1 MPRLNRKDIDRK
13 TNKPNPNITEGI
25 GNDLILNRS
34 AQTRRDDD
42 IIRTPKRTIYD
53 IDYAIKWFIE
63 NEIQPQIIDKDQTIP
78 VPVIFASGEKW
89 DNVRRLGYL
98 RDEKGMLQSPIIV
111 LKRNS
116 VTERDS
122 VKGFDANRPQ
132 GQNLRVYKSRYNE
145 RNRYEDEMFPVPLN
159 QPKPSDKIY
168 LVDIPK
174 YVTVEYEMLL
184 WCDFSTQMNDLIDQ
198 IFPYSRFAW
207 GNEQNRY
214 TTTIGAFS
222 FETVNTV
229 GEDRLIRTTVPLT
242 VLGTLLSGQE
252 ARRSTI
258 QKMFSP
264 KKVVFETSVDTDI
277 FNTTTISN
285 QILQAQ
291 NYITQGGQIVVS
303 SGGAST
309 TIDANVMNYLI
320 NLTEKIATYSNATT
334 VTISGMPAINPV
346 NLQYATKNEF
356 DIFINGQYIDKVI
369 YTWTPAGVNTQ
380 TIVFDTAELGYTLQS
395 TDIVVVK
402 GRWA

>member
-13 TNKPNPNITEGI
+13 TNKPNPNRTEGI
-25 GNDLILNRS
+25 GNDLTLNRS
-34 AQTRRDDD
+34 MQTRRDDD

-78 VPVIFASGEKW
+78 VPVIFANGEKW
-89 DNVRRLGYL
+89 DNVRRLGYM

-111 LKRNS
+111 LKRNNVS
-116 VTERDS
+116 ERDS

-132 GQNLRVYKSRYNE
+132 EQNLRVYKSTYNE
-145 RNRYEDEMFPVPLN
+145 RNTYEDVMFPVPLN
-159 QPKPSDKIY
+159 QPMPSDKIY

-174 YVTVEYEMLL
+174 YVTVEYEMMM
-184 WCDFSTQMNDLIDQ
+184 WCDFTTQMNDLTDQ

-214 TTTIGAFS
+214 TTTLGAFA

-229 GEDRLIRTTVPLT
+229 GEDRLVRTTVPLT

-264 KKVVFETSVDTDI
+264 KKITFETTVDSDI
-277 FNTTTISN
+277 FSTTTISN

-334 VTISGMPAINPV
+334 VTIAGIPAINPV
-346 NLQYATKNEF
+346 SLQYATKNEF
-356 DIFINGQYIDKVI
+356 DVFINGQYIDKVI
-369 YTWTPAGVNTQ
+369 YTWSPAGVNTQ

-395 TDIVVVK
+395 ADIIVVK

>member
-159 QPKPSDKIY
+159 QPKPSDKVY

-174 YVTVEYEMLL
+174 YVTVEYEMMM

-214 TTTIGAFS
+214 TTTLGGFS

-229 GEDRLIRTTVPLT
+229 GEDRLIRTTVPLA

-334 VTISGMPAINPV
+334 ITISGIPAINPV

-369 YTWTPAGVNTQ
+369 YTWSPAGVNTQ

-395 TDIVVVK
+395 TDIIVVK

>member
-1 MPRLNRKDIDRK
+1 MMI
-13 TNKPNPNITEGI
+13 
-25 GNDLILNRS
+25 
-34 AQTRRDDD
+34 
-42 IIRTPKRTIYD
+42 
-53 IDYAIKWFIE
+53 
-63 NEIQPQIIDKDQTIP
+63 
-78 VPVIFASGEKW
+78 
-89 DNVRRLGYL
+89 
-98 RDEKGMLQSPIIV
+98 
-111 LKRNS
+111 
-116 VTERDS
+116 
-122 VKGFDANRPQ
+122 
-132 GQNLRVYKSRYNE
+132 
-145 RNRYEDEMFPVPLN
+145 
-159 QPKPSDKIY
+159 
-168 LVDIPK
+168 
-174 YVTVEYEMLL
+174 
-184 WCDFSTQMNDLIDQ
+184 WCDFTTQMNDLVDQ
-198 IFPYSRFAW
+198 ILPYGRFAW
-207 GNEQNRY
+207 GNERNRF

-229 GEDRLIRTTVPLT
+229 GEDRLVRSTVPLT

-334 VTISGMPAINPV
+334 ITVSGIPAINPV

-369 YTWTPAGVNTQ
+369 YTWSPAGVNTQ

-395 TDIVVVK
+395 TDIIVVK

>member
-13 TNKPNPNITEGI
+13 TNKPNPNRTEGI
-25 GNDLILNRS
+25 GNDLTLNRS
-34 AQTRRDDD
+34 MQTRRDDD

-78 VPVIFASGEKW
+78 VPVIFANGEKW
-89 DNVRRLGYL
+89 DNVRRLGYM

-111 LKRNS
+111 LKRNNVS
-116 VTERDS
+116 ERDS

-132 GQNLRVYKSRYNE
+132 EQNLRVYKSTYNE
-145 RNRYEDEMFPVPLN
+145 RNTYEDVMFPVPLN
-159 QPKPSDKIY
+159 QPMPSDKIY

-174 YVTVEYEMLL
+174 YVTVEYEMMM
-184 WCDFSTQMNDLIDQ
+184 WCDFTTQMNDLTDQ

-214 TTTIGAFS
+214 TTTLGAFA

-229 GEDRLIRTTVPLT
+229 GEDRLVRTTVPLT

-264 KKVVFETSVDTDI
+264 KKITFETTVDSDI
-277 FNTTTISN
+277 FSTTTISN

-334 VTISGMPAINPV
+334 VTIVGIPAINPV
-346 NLQYATKNEF
+346 SLQYATKNEF
-356 DIFINGQYIDKVI
+356 DVFINGQYIDKVI
-369 YTWTPAGVNTQ
+369 YTWSPAGVNTQ
-380 TIVFDTAELGYTLQS
+380 TIVFDTAELGYTL
-395 TDIVVVK
+395 TANDIIVVK

>member
-34 AQTRRDDD
+34 RQTRRDDD
-42 IIRTPKRTIYD
+42 VIRTPKRTIYD

-63 NEIQPQIIDKDQTIP
+63 NEIQPQITDKDQTIS
-78 VPVIFASGEKW
+78 VPVIFANGEKW

-98 RDEKGMLQSPIIV
+98 RDEKGMLQSPLIV
-111 LKRNS
+111 LKRSN

-132 GQNLRVYKSRYNE
+132 DQNLRIYKSKYNE
-145 RNRYEDEMFPVPLN
+145 RNRYQDEMFPWTIN
-159 QPKPSDKIY
+159 QPAQSDKVY

-174 YVTVEYEMLL
+174 YVTVEYEMMI
-184 WCDFSTQMNDLIDQ
+184 WCDFTTQMNDLVDQ
-198 IFPYSRFAW
+198 ILPYGRFAW
-207 GNEQNRY
+207 GNERNRF

-229 GEDRLIRTTVPLT
+229 GEDRLVRSTVPLT

-334 VTISGMPAINPV
+334 ITVSGIPAINPV

-369 YTWTPAGVNTQ
+369 YTWSPAGVNTQ

-395 TDIVVVK
+395 TDIIVVK

>member
-13 TNKPNPNITEGI
+13 TNKPNPNRTEGI
-25 GNDLILNRS
+25 GNDLTLNRS
-34 AQTRRDDD
+34 MQTRRDDD

-78 VPVIFASGEKW
+78 VPVIFANGEKW
-89 DNVRRLGYL
+89 DNVRRLGYM

-111 LKRNS
+111 LKRNNVS
-116 VTERDS
+116 ERDS

-132 GQNLRVYKSRYNE
+132 EQNLRVYKSTYNE
-145 RNRYEDEMFPVPLN
+145 RNTYEDVMFPVPLN
-159 QPKPSDKIY
+159 QPMPSDKIY

-174 YVTVEYEMLL
+174 YVTVEYEMMM
-184 WCDFSTQMNDLIDQ
+184 WCDFTTQMNDLTDQ

-214 TTTIGAFS
+214 TTTLGAFA

-229 GEDRLIRTTVPLT
+229 GEDRLVRTTVPLT

-264 KKVVFETSVDTDI
+264 KKITFETTVDSDI
-277 FNTTTISN
+277 FSTTTISN

-334 VTISGMPAINPV
+334 VTISGIPAINPV
-346 NLQYATKNEF
+346 SLQYATKNEF
-356 DIFINGQYIDKVI
+356 DVFINGQYIDKVI
-369 YTWTPAGVNTQ
+369 YTWSPAGVNTQ

-395 TDIVVVK
+395 ADIIVVK

>member
-13 TNKPNPNITEGI
+13 TNKPNPNRTEGI
-25 GNDLILNRS
+25 GNDLTLNRS
-34 AQTRRDDD
+34 MQTRRDDD

-78 VPVIFASGEKW
+78 VPVIFANGEKW
-89 DNVRRLGYL
+89 DNVRRLGYM

-111 LKRNS
+111 LKRNNVS
-116 VTERDS
+116 ERDS

-132 GQNLRVYKSRYNE
+132 EQNLRVYKSTYNE
-145 RNRYEDEMFPVPLN
+145 RNTYEDVMFPVPLN
-159 QPKPSDKIY
+159 QPMPSDKIY

-174 YVTVEYEMLL
+174 YVTVEYEMMM
-184 WCDFSTQMNDLIDQ
+184 WCDFTTQMNDLTDQ
-198 IFPYSRFAW
+198 IVPYSRFAW

-214 TTTIGAFS
+214 TTTLGAFA

-229 GEDRLIRTTVPLT
+229 GEDRLVRTTVPLT

-264 KKVVFETSVDTDI
+264 KKITFETTVDSDI
-277 FNTTTISN
+277 FSTTTISN

-334 VTISGMPAINPV
+334 VTISGIPAINPV
-346 NLQYATKNEF
+346 SLQYATKNEF
-356 DIFINGQYIDKVI
+356 DVFINGQYIDKVI
-369 YTWTPAGVNTQ
+369 YTWSPAGVNTQ

-395 TDIVVVK
+395 ADIIVVK